1 MLTRSG
7 LGALIV
13 AVMALGLGW
22 WWKYEELIVVGIA
35 IGVVVG
41 ASIWLAQR
49 PFRAE
54 IIRRIGAIR
63 VPRGDPINVA
73 YRVRNTSRSRTGR
86 ATIVDYC
93 AAATCRIKLEPVAPS
108 YAVDFFGSMPTH
120 RRGVFDI
127 GPFEV
132 ERIDPFWLAI
142 GTRPD
147 RSTDSVTVHPKV
159 YQLLGPQGA
168 VRVID
173 SESVLR
179 RASADPISGLM
190 SMREYVAGDDPRL
203 IHWPTTART
212 GVLMVRQPVEI
223 RRPEFTVVLDAS
235 DEAGTADDFEE
246 AVDVAATLAAH
257 AVRSGFGV
265 VLRTTSRSH
274 PGLATPISDEGFMLD
289 LLTPVQQVNAGNL
302 LSVATLFSHGF
313 DHTSV
318 VVVTGPN
325 GPSSRLMNLDQVVVV
340 RIGEG
345 AIAATGVAIAAAG
358 AAEFALRWETWKQ

>member
-22 WWKYEELIVVGIA
+22 WWEYEELVIVGIT
-35 IGVVVG
+35 ISVVVA
-41 ASIWLAQR
+41 ASTWLARR
-49 PFRAE
+49 PLRAE
-54 IIRRIGAIR
+54 IIRRVGAVR
-63 VPRGDPINVA
+63 VPRGHPVNVV
-73 YRVRNTSRSRTGR
+73 YRVRNASRFRTGR
-86 ATIVDYC
+86 ATIVDHC
-93 AAATCRIKLEPVAPS
+93 DTSTCRTELESVAP
-108 YAVDFFGSMPTH
+108 AHAADFFGSLPTH
-120 RRGVFDI
+120 RRGVFEV

-147 RSTDSVTVHPKV
+147 RSFGSVTVHPKV

-168 VRVID
+168 VRVVD

-179 RASADPISGLM
+179 RASADPMSGFV

-212 GVLMVRQPVEI
+212 GVLMVRQTVEI
-223 RRPEFTVVLDAS
+223 RRPEFTVVLDTS
-235 DEAGTADDFEE
+235 DQVGTADDFEE

-257 AVRSGFGV
+257 AVRSGLAV
-265 VLRTTSRSH
+265 VLRTTSRTH
-274 PGLATPISDEGFMLD
+274 PGPATPIAEEAIMLD
-289 LLTPVQQVNAGNL
+289 LLTPVRQTNADEL
-302 LSVATLFSHGF
+302 LSIASLFSHGF

-318 VVVTGPN
+318 VMVTGPD
-325 GPSSRLMNLDQVVVV
+325 GPSSRFMNLDQMLVV
-340 RIGEG
+340 RIGEN
-345 AIAATGVAIAAAG
+345 AAATAGVAIAAVG
-358 AAEFALRWETWKQ
+358 AADFATRWRAWEQ